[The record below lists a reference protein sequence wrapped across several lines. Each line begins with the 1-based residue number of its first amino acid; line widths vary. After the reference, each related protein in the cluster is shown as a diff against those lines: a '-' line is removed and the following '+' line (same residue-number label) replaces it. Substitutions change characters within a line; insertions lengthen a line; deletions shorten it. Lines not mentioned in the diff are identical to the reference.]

1 MSLEL
6 VSIHIPKTAGHS
18 FKGVLTSEFGKENVL
33 HANAL
38 QGYFKIIGGNRLLM
52 GIDTLERICQN
63 YRVIHGH
70 FTFREI
76 ETIYDNFRPLLFAWV
91 RDPVERVI
99 SYYNYVLRQKL
110 IEKKYVVGFEGNPAL
125 LDYARKKNARNV
137 MSRFLEGIDLEE
149 IDFLGV
155 FEYIQEEI
163 EHLSNMMGWGKVTLE
178 HKNKSEVIRKKR
190 PPVSEE
196 EKRIIRDLNE
206 EDVEIYERALILREK
221 RLKEFKKRSHFIE
234 KKVSS
239 FSMSPAGGMGEDLLM
254 EPVSI
259 FLHIP
264 KTGGMTL
271 YDIIKKNVSE
281 DSTFTIPANGED
293 LFRNLLPEERQ
304 RYRCIMGH
312 AMFGIHEYISNPF
325 YYLTFLRNP
334 VDRLVSQY
342 YHALGAE
349 GKGLSKMIKEN
360 RMSCEDFLRGD
371 MNVVYNYQT
380 RMIAGR
386 AVIRRLSKKHKG
398 LLKDKSVRFT
408 IPELLSRAKQNI
420 RNFFRFVGIVERYDE
435 SLLIMSRKTG
445 FKNIYYTKVN
455 VTRRKPD
462 KIVLSDEARE
472 IVHEKNKL
480 DLELYRFA
488 NELLDREIKAYGTEF
503 RKDLNNFR
511 FKNRLRGVIKTIQ
524 FSFRQV
530 LR

>member
-18 FKGVLTSEFGKENVL
+18 FKGVLTSVFGKENIL

-38 QGYFKIIGGNRLLM
+38 QGYFRIIGGDILLM
-52 GIDTLERICQN
+52 GIDTLEKICNN
-63 YRVIHGH
+63 YKVIHGH
-70 FTFREI
+70 FTFRDI

-91 RDPVERVI
+91 RDPVERVV
-99 SYYNYVLRQKL
+99 SYYNYLLRKKL
-110 IEKKYVVGFEGNPAL
+110 IEKKFVIGFEDEPDL
-125 LDYARKKNARNV
+125 VDYARKKNARNV
-137 MSRFLEGIDLEE
+137 MSRCLEGIDLEE

-163 EHLSNMMGWGKVTLE
+163 EHLSNMMSWGRVTLE

-221 RLKEFKKRSHFIE
+221 RLKEFKKKSHLIE
-234 KKVSS
+234 KKISS
-239 FSMSPAGGMGEDLLM
+239 FSASFADGTDKDIPID
-254 EPVSI
+254 PVSI

-271 YDIIKKNVSE
+271 YDIIKKNVRE

-293 LFRNLLPEERQ
+293 LFRNLPPEERQ

-349 GKGLSKMIKEN
+349 GNGLSKMIKEN
-360 RMSCEDFLRGD
+360 RMSCEDFLMGD
-371 MNVVYNYQT
+371 MNVVYNHQT

-386 AVIRRLSKKHKG
+386 AVIRRLSKKYRG
-398 LLKDKSVRFT
+398 LLKDKSIRFA
-408 IPELLSRAKQNI
+408 IPELLSKAKQNI

-435 SLLIMSRKTG
+435 SLLIMAKKTG
-445 FKNIYYTKVN
+445 FKNIYYTKIN
-455 VTRRKPD
+455 VTRKKPA
-462 KIVLSDEARE
+462 KILLSDEIRE
-472 IVHEKNKL
+472 SVYEKNKL
-480 DLELYRFA
+480 DLELYRFV
-488 NELLDREIKAYGTEF
+488 NELLDREIKAYGITF
-503 RKDLNNFR
+503 KKDLNNFR
-511 FKNRLRGVIKTIQ
+511 FNNRLRGAIKKIQ